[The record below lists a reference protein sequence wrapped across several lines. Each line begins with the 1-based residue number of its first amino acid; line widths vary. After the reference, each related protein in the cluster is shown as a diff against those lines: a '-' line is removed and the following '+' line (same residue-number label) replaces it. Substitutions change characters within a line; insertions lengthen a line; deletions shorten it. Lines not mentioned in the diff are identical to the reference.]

1 MHAKQSGRIAGL
13 FVVCVLFPLSAWA
26 QLGKAFESERKVLK
40 DPATGHEIVFL
51 TSKPRDDSKIYPTH
65 PQWTSDGRW
74 VVFRSKRVEGEA
86 MAVHEDSGR
95 IVQVTHGG
103 FSGMLVL
110 ARKSMRLFFLQPAQP
125 SGSAHLMEVDLEKL
139 FADVSASTVGA
150 AERYQRSR
158 AFIPAEMN
166 GGDLALD
173 ADESTIYF
181 RLASTEAA
189 KHLSANTVLKP
200 AFGPRN
206 MGAGPSGIAA
216 VDLSSG
222 RIRVV
227 AALPFQVGH
236 IQANPS
242 RPGELIFCWETGGK
256 SPQRMWSINADGSNL
271 RPLFPESEFDWV
283 THEVVV
289 SADEVAFAILG
300 HRAVGTKDAW
310 GPSGTRERPT
320 GMAILN
326 LRTNETQILGQT
338 RAAGGFWHVH
348 ASPDGNWAVAD
359 DFDRNLWLIDRHTNE
374 MMVLSSGHKTTAQDH
389 VHPTFSA
396 DSRKIQIQS
405 AMLSEDGR
413 TMNIAILK
421 VPDAWLNRYRTP
433 TSKP

>member
-1 MHAKQSGRIAGL
+1 
-13 FVVCVLFPLSAWA
+13 
-26 QLGKAFESERKVLK
+26 
-40 DPATGHEIVFL
+40 
-51 TSKPRDDSKIYPTH
+51 
-65 PQWTSDGRW
+65 
-74 VVFRSKRVEGEA
+74 
-86 MAVHEDSGR
+86 
-95 IVQVTHGG
+95 
-103 FSGMLVL
+103 
-110 ARKSMRLFFLQPAQP
+110 
-125 SGSAHLMEVDLEKL
+125 
-139 FADVSASTVGA
+139 
-150 AERYQRSR
+150 
-158 AFIPAEMN
+158 MN

-181 RLASTEAA
+181 RLASMEAA
-189 KHLSANTVLKP
+189 KHLPTDTALKP

-206 MGAGPSGIAA
+206 MGAGPSGIAG

-256 SPQRMWSINADGSNL
+256 SPQRMWSIEADGSHL

-374 MMVLSSGHKTTAQDH
+374 MTVLSSGHKTTAEDH

-396 DSRKIQIQS
+396 DSSRIQIQS

-413 TMNIAILK
+413 TMNIAVVK
-421 VPDAWLNRYRTP
+421 VPDSWLNRYRKP